1 MGISRYAGSLLRR
14 WYYLVIGL
22 ALGAAA
28 AAGVLQLMT
37 PQYASNTQLFVSTA
51 GATDLSAVAQ
61 GEQFSQQRAASY
73 AQLLIGRDLAAL
85 VIADLGLETTPD
97 QLPSQISAQVL
108 PETVI
113 LDVTVTDE
121 SPERALAIARS
132 VGEQFSALVE
142 RLETPRGAAVAPVQ
156 VSVVAAPLLPSE
168 PASPDPVRI
177 LAAGMF
183 AGLLL
188 GGLGA
193 VARDRLDTSV
203 REESEVTDAAR
214 VPVLGAI
221 PDLVSRDV
229 RIAEVT
235 TGPVAEA
242 YRLVRTNLKFVSVD
256 ARPRVLMV
264 TSADQSEGKTTTTIQ
279 LGMALAQAGQNVL
292 LIEADLRRPRLTRQL
307 GLVAGAGLTSVL
319 TETADVEDVLQP
331 QGTAG
336 LTVLAAG
343 ATPPN
348 PGELLASDAMATLL
362 GKLAE
367 SYDVVL
373 VDAAPLLP
381 VADSAGLAALVD
393 GVILT
398 VRWGSTPVDRLRRC
412 RELLDRAGVAVLGAV
427 LTFAPRRTARNYYYD
442 GDDASTGWFRRTFAG
457 RGRRNNR

>member
-1 MGISRYAGSLLRR
+1 MEISRYAGSLLRR

-22 ALGAAA
+22 VVGGAAA
-28 AAGVLQLMT
+28 AGLLQTMT
-37 PQYASNTQLFVSTA
+37 PQYESNTQLFVSTS
-51 GATDLSAVAQ
+51 GATDLSTVAQ
-61 GEQFSQQRAASY
+61 GGQFSQERAASY
-73 AQLLIGRDLAAL
+73 AQLLVGRDLAAL
-85 VIADLGLETTPD
+85 VIDDVNLQTTPD
-97 QLPSQISAQVL
+97 QLTEQISAQVL

-121 SPERALAIARS
+121 SPETALAIARS
-132 VGEQFSALVE
+132 IGTQFSALVQ
-142 RLETPRGAAVAPVQ
+142 RLETPQGATVPPVQ
-156 VSVVAAPLLPSE
+156 VSVVAAPLLPTE
-168 PASPDPVRI
+168 PSSPDTVRV
-177 LAAGMF
+177 LAAGLF

-188 GGLGA
+188 GGA
-193 VARDRLDTSV
+193 AAIARDRLDTSI
-203 REESEVTDAAR
+203 REESEVSE
-214 VPVLGAI
+214 VVGSPVLGTI
-221 PDLVSRDV
+221 PNLLARDA

-235 TGPVAEA
+235 SGPVAEA

-256 ARPRVLMV
+256 SRPRVIMV

-279 LGMALAQAGQNVL
+279 LGMALAQTGRKVL
-292 LIEADLRRPRLTRQL
+292 LVEADLRRPRLTRQL

-331 QGTAG
+331 QGLTG

-348 PGELLASDAMATLL
+348 PGELLASDAMGTLL
-362 GKLAE
+362 GKLAQ

-398 VRWGSTPVDRLRRC
+398 VRWSSTPAARLRQC
-412 RELLDRAGVAVLGAV
+412 RELLDRAGVVVLGAV

-442 GDDASTGWFRRTFAG
+442 EADTGATGIRRWLAG
-457 RGRRNNR
+457 RGRRTTA